1 MGKLQKVYNIVW
13 YGACESP
20 DNECSELELADYA
33 DKIDFVF
40 QVSDTLES
48 GWKCW
53 NSRLQSYTGVNDFET
68 LVCGNPYIIKLKVN
82 NIN

>member
-13 YGACESP
+13 YGACESS
-20 DNECSELELADYA
+20 DNECAELELADYA

-48 GWKCW
+48 GNVGIQDYNLTQVLMTLKLLCVEIHILL
-53 NSRLQSYTGVNDFET
+53 NS
-68 LVCGNPYIIKLKVN
+68 K
-82 NIN
+82 